1 NYAAA
6 NAFLDA
12 LAAHRGAAGLAGQ
25 SLAWGF
31 WSQAS
36 GMTGDLD
43 DTDRGRMSRNGLLGL
58 ADEQGLALFDA
69 AASSAA
75 TLLVPARFDLA
86 GIRADDAAPQPVFTA
101 LVPAVRRGTA
111 QAASAAGSFAERLL
125 RLPETER
132 VAAALDLVRQKVAAV
147 LGYGSPDEVEAERAF
162 RELGFDSLS
171 AVELR
176 NRLGEAAGVR
186 LPVTVVFD
194 HPNPTALA

>member
-1 NYAAA
+1 
-6 NAFLDA
+6 
-12 LAAHRGAAGLAGQ
+12 
-25 SLAWGF
+25 
-31 WSQAS
+31 
-36 GMTGDLD
+36 
-43 DTDRGRMSRNGLLGL
+43 
-58 ADEQGLALFDA
+58 
-69 AASSAA
+69 
-75 TLLVPARFDLA
+75 
-86 GIRADDAAPQPVFTA
+86 ADDAAPQPVFTA

-194 HPNPTALA
+194 HPNPTALARHLVTETCGDQTAAAAPAGRAATTGTADEPVAIVAMACRYPGDVRSPEDLWRLVAEG